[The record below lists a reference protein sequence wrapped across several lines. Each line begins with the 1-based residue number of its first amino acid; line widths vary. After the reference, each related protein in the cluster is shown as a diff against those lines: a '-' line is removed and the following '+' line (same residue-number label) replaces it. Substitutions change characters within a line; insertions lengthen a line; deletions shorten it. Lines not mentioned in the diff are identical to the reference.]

1 MDVVLISTY
10 PPRKCG
16 IATFAEDVRE
26 ALLPHVDSVR
36 VVASLSSESA
46 PPEGAV
52 HGFRQTSRAD
62 HVRAARAINASGAD
76 VALVQHEFGI
86 YGGRDGEYVLD
97 LAAAL
102 DLPYC
107 VTLHTVLAEPNPGQ
121 ANITRALCA
130 GARSVFVFS
139 ARARRLLVDAALV
152 DAAKVTVVP
161 HGAPRGLMSSP
172 GDDDLDRT
180 LSALV
185 GLDVHGRR
193 VVSTFGLL
201 SPGKGLEHAIRAI
214 PLVVDVAPDLLYVV
228 AGATHPE
235 VLKRYGEAYR
245 RELEDLVLEVGAEAH
260 VVFVNRYLGDDELI
274 ALLRRSHVFVT
285 PYPGRE
291 QVVSG
296 TLTFAIAAGCAVVS
310 TPYYHAEDLAAS
322 GAVLLADFDDT
333 ASLAEGLRLL
343 FGSPAAMASARRA
356 ASTLA
361 QGLAWDVVG
370 QQLAGLLTDA
380 VEQDRSWT

>member
-1 MDVVLISTY
+1 MDVVLVSTY
-10 PPRKCG
+10 PPTKCG

-36 VVASLSSESA
+36 VVASLPSGSD
-46 PPEGAV
+46 PPDGAIR
-52 HGFRQTSRAD
+52 GFLQASRAD
-62 HVRAARAINASGAD
+62 HVRAASAINASGGD
-76 VALVQHEFGI
+76 VVLMQHEFGI

-102 DLPYC
+102 ELPYC
-107 VTLHTVLAEPNPGQ
+107 VTLHTVLAEPSPGQ
-121 ANITRALCA
+121 THVTRALCS

-139 ARARRLLVDAALV
+139 PRARRLLVDAGLV
-152 DAAKVTVVP
+152 DAGKVTVVP
-161 HGAPRGLMSSP
+161 HGAPRELMSSV
-172 GDDDLDRT
+172 GDDDLDGT

-185 GLDVHGRR
+185 GIDVHGRR

-235 VLKRYGEAYR
+235 VVKQHGEAYR
-245 RELEDLVLEVGAEAH
+245 HELEDLVLDVGAEDH
-260 VVFVNRYLGDDELI
+260 VVFVDRYLEDDELI
-274 ALLRRSHVFVT
+274 ALLRRSHIFVT

-333 ASLAEGLRLL
+333 ASLAEGLRRLL
-343 FGSPAAMASARRA
+343 SSPDTMASARRA
-356 ASTLA
+356 SATLA
-361 QGLAWDVVG
+361 AGLAWDVVG
-370 QQLAGLLTDA
+370 EQLAGLLADA
-380 VEQDRSWT
+380 IDQDRSRT